1 MLLTVT
7 VQAALGLEN
16 GPNGN
21 CLLNEEKT
29 MLLMV
34 SIKRVYGLVES
45 TWMQRQAG
53 KRVILISVPKLP
65 WVPLAAEVPLYE
77 QET

>member
-1 MLLTVT
+1 
-7 VQAALGLEN
+7 
-16 GPNGN
+16 
-21 CLLNEEKT
+21 

-34 SIKRVYGLVES
+34 SVKRVYGLVES

-65 WVPLAAEVPLYE
+65 WAPLAAEVPLYE